1 MFKDIK
7 QKAPVLFLILLS
19 PTIAELLSGSSP
31 PLEFFNP
38 VSFLFLLGL
47 YGGGLLIIR
56 ELSVKWGKGWGSIL
70 ILGASYGII
79 EEGLAVKSFFDPN
92 WMDLGILGSYGRFI
106 GVNWVW
112 TVCLTIFHTL
122 FSIAIPILVFTLVYP
137 ELKNIRLLNDKK
149 LILVFLVFSA
159 VVIIFNITTYKID
172 LITTVITTLTV
183 LFFIWIAHRVKSDFL
198 YAKNIKPSTSTKNIG
213 LIGIIFTVIF
223 FIIMYV
229 VPYLVPFPLVPILLE
244 LLLCLI
250 ILRFVMNNIG
260 KIENTNHKVALTWGL
275 LLPMIIMVFIHEMNG
290 VFGMSIVGIF
300 FIVFLFY
307 IRRIAISKENISI
320 P

>member
-1 MFKDIK
+1 MFKEIK
-7 QKAPVLFLILLS
+7 QKAPILFLILLS

-38 VSFLFLLGL
+38 ISFLLLLGL

-70 ILGASYGII
+70 LLGASYGII

-112 TVCLTIFHTL
+112 TLCLTIFHTL
-122 FSIAIPILVFTLVYP
+122 FSIALPILIFTLVYP

-149 LILVFLVFSA
+149 LILLFLVFSV
-159 VVIIFNITTYKID
+159 VVIIFNITTYKIG
-172 LITTVITTLTV
+172 LITTIITTLIV
-183 LFFIWIAHRVKSDFL
+183 LFFVWAAHRVKSDFL
-198 YAKNIKPSTSTKNIG
+198 YAKNDKPSISTKIIG
-213 LIGIIFTVIF
+213 FAGIIFTVIF
-223 FIIMYV
+223 FTIMYA
-229 VPYLVPFPLVPILLE
+229 VPYLIPFSLVPIILE

-250 ILRFVMNNIG
+250 ILRFVLNNIG
-260 KIENTNHKVALTWGL
+260 QIENTQHKVALTWGL
-275 LLPMIIMVFIHEMNG
+275 LVPLIIMAFIHEKNG
-290 VFGMSIVGIF
+290 VFGMSIVGIS
-300 FIVFLFY
+300 FIAFLFY
-307 IRRIAISKENISI
+307 IRRIAISKERLYIQ
-320 P
+320 